1 MKFEENNLI
10 PQEGSNSEGNNIND
24 NFENEEIQKIIK
36 DISNSNSE
44 EYNNDNDLEDPGCPM
59 EPVFDEILD
68 ELYEVKPFGCPHWTL
83 QDKIEFLKSIGY
95 SILRRE
101 APDGTV
107 YDIAVKSQENL
118 PDYNDRFEYEPS
130 NVFNV
135 EYKNFTKKLVNKLS
149 NWLNEDDK
157 N

>member
-1 MKFEENNLI
+1 M
-10 PQEGSNSEGNNIND
+10 
-24 NFENEEIQKIIK
+24 
-36 DISNSNSE
+36 
-44 EYNNDNDLEDPGCPM
+44 
-59 EPVFDEILD
+59 D